1 MEYQVKTGDI
11 LSHKTAALV
20 VGVFAGKK
28 MAGHAAQAADA
39 ASGGALSR
47 LLRKGDLEG
56 KAGQSATL
64 YDLKGI
70 AAERLVVIGLGDNR
84 SFDRAALAK
93 ALGPTIKSIAAS
105 GARYVLCGHSERRA
119 KHGETDEQV
128 AEQARAALQAGLRPI
143 VCVGETPE
151 QRAQERQE
159 QAVREQMENLPLHSI
174 DLTIAYEPVWAI
186 GEKALRAATSQE
198 AQQMHQFIR
207 SLFDPQRR
215 DLVRIIYGG
224 NVNTKNAQGLFDQPD
239 IDGALVGGAS
249 LKPIEFQEIVEK
261 AAQ

>member
-1 MEYQVKTGDI
+1 MSRRLLIAANWKMNPIPEGALDAGSPYWTRSDVDVLVFPTHLDLRRCMDAGLITGAQCARPEPNGAYTGDVNM
-11 LSHKTAALV
+11 S
-20 VGVFAGKK
+20 
-28 MAGHAAQAADA
+28 M
-39 ASGGALSR
+39 
-47 LLRKGDLEG
+47 
-56 KAGQSATL
+56 
-64 YDLKGI
+64 I
-70 AAERLVVIGLGDNR
+70 AAC
-84 SFDRAALAK
+84 
-93 ALGPTIKSIAAS
+93 

-128 AEQARAALQAGLRPI
+128 AEQARAALQVGLRPI

-249 LKPIEFQEIVEK
+249 LKPIEFQKIVES